1 MQTVNVV
8 HEVYELSVKAED
20 PLYAITD
27 SACSK
32 SVMGTGWMQRYVEMA
47 KEMGLEVPI
56 VHEKENFKFGASR
69 VYESN
74 YAGIVTFVI
83 GNSWV
88 AVKAAV
94 VHGEVP
100 LLISR
105 PALASIGTILDI
117 ANNMATFTA
126 LGVKNLKLIETASG
140 HPAVLIG
147 SHGLDKP
154 SPESLPKAWDA
165 KEIAILSP
173 CRAYTSFVAE
183 GVGSE
188 APMCRRLVPHN
199 VKVGAP
205 RVFFEKRLDPAVRNM
220 LIADT
225 LNLNSFLAWWSST
238 PISNDFWIECE
249 DRLVRVHVVPRK
261 YTFDPSSWNT
271 PQSHVRESLLQSLGD
286 VRESWGI
293 SCHSYRMFDALGEI
307 WRSARSHA
315 FPTLWVGR
323 STFSR
328 ASTDPGDVC
337 AMEDEQ
343 DRAAAGMCTP
353 RNSDELQV
361 DSGRAPPD
369 PHRRQQESAPGTP
382 EPNRVE
388 LDEPGATSCRGPESG
403 TGVGCPRHPRDTHAP
418 HPGPCGSRPDRN
430 DPGPL
435 QRQLLQGYTGPVRG
449 LGFGR
454 GEGKPDHAS
463 RSAALCDMEASQEGV
478 PGEDL
483 LGGFKIRGGPRG
495 RFNDTGATL
504 DGDRLHQRIMGH
516 RGPRDVPTA
525 TSAYHTVQGKG
536 GTRKDNDY
544 EYDQASSEDES
555 PRGGTPTANGA
566 GDRTG
571 GPHGDRDAG
580 TSIGRTPRPAWTPPR
595 RVNSEEPQTG
605 GRGKGHGDAVPPRN
619 EIYHNKFPNA
629 EAVMVDEGEAKGSRS
644 TRADVDPL
652 ELDENYDEEIYM
664 SCESQDEVATVS
676 KEEILASAEEVH
688 VYLTSGPHEKTD
700 KIVEEE
706 QAARDAMEEGDFTYE
721 RLERVLQATNLKA
734 GRRVRKKVHGP
745 ETSERYVFGLYGYGP
760 FKGICRE
767 TLGRPNFTKYL
778 NEFLRHHLLP
788 DHGQP
793 TWSSFTIVR
802 NAKGAMHVDANNM
815 VDSENYVTGFGSY
828 EGGGVWVQETGGGT
842 WRRHPNGEEIEGKVH
857 DIYHKTICFGP
868 KKLHMGEA
876 WTGDRYSLIAYT
888 TRTAF
893 EITKSERT
901 AMISLGFPMPEKSK
915 RRHSPPPPTT
925 RRTPRRS
932 TRKGL
937 WKRAAQ
943 LSSVLA
949 TITVALQNQA
959 EAHAITRPTAP
970 STAIMEVGGVTA
982 SCEAANALGKDATIS
997 EPVLWEDMADTEIFK
1012 DRSLAMMCRQQ
1023 APSELRVHLDQGHIE
1038 TFKEKVWE
1046 AVNSQLHDGRIVVFE
1061 KDHDTGRLW
1070 DECKMSWP
1078 DYTTETVRLDD
1089 DRECLRIQ
1097 PWTTATAYP
1106 TEVTNPEDTPP
1117 QEHDGA
1123 RGIQLGRNV
1132 PSHVASAL
1140 KRLHQ
1145 NLGHPSQPDFV
1156 RHLRLAGASPAILKA
1171 AKTLQCQTCT
1181 RTKATAIAKPA
1192 AVGNFLQFNQVI
1204 GADLIYAHDTN
1215 GVKHELLSLVDFSSS
1230 YHVVIPVPRKN
1241 ATVLEAALCDH
1252 WINVFGTP
1260 GTIAV
1265 DLENGLQKAFGR
1277 IGDWTGM
1284 KIRSCAGQAHYQ
1296 AGFTERQGG
1305 IWKAIFQR
1313 INEEMNVTQAEM
1325 KIAIAAT
1332 SSAKNELKKIS
1343 GYSPS
1348 QHVFGTTRNLPEDLI
1363 DGPAVQ
1369 NPGDE
1374 IFVGDKHAREV
1385 AIRTAARA
1393 AFHQVQVDQQVRRA
1407 LHGRSRVQARDIQ
1420 VGEQA
1425 FYYRKFKNSKRG
1437 AWHGPCS
1444 VIGREGPNYWVSRN
1458 GRCVM
1463 VAPEH
1468 IRAATPE
1475 ELGEVFNLRATKAD
1489 LDRLLERDYED
1500 DDAFEEPDAEME
1512 DTYDQGFDDLDSG
1525 VFDPS
1530 IDEEM
1535 DHVVMEELPEPDP
1548 RGVRRPPAE
1557 GTDQVAKRY
1566 RRKAPPE
1573 RASPQ
1578 EANMLKKA
1586 KTERSRNKQLEKEI
1600 PWHMIPEGQKQL
1612 FKAAEDKQWGEH
1624 ISHRALEPL
1633 SLEETEAV
1641 LKRVPKDRIL
1651 PCRYAYKDKN
1661 LGARRHNPEVPCKPK
1676 ARLVIGG
1683 HLDPDL
1689 ADENLFMK
1697 TDSPTVSRASLISL
1711 LQIGTSRR
1719 WRAAAG
1725 DVQAAFLNGLEID
1738 RELYMWQPRCG
1749 VRGLHPAQLIRI
1761 RKGIFG
1767 LAESPRRWFDRL
1779 CQVLLQHVFILGG
1792 TECQLQPCPL
1802 DPCVF
1807 MAIPTANK
1815 KEPCAYLAVH
1825 VDDILVIAPDGINQE
1840 IRREL
1845 SGLFPVD
1852 DWMEDNFEY
1861 VGSRISFGQ
1870 EGTTITQESFVEGRL
1885 FEVEVPPTQADEE
1898 PATDEQIIDNRSL
1911 IGALS
1916 WLASQT
1922 RPDLQCGVALA
1933 QQLQRAP
1940 TAGDIRFTNGLAK
1953 KARQHKEQGIY
1964 LRPIPLEEGV
1974 YYTFHDAAWANAY
1987 LEDVDPEFM
1996 LYDEDKANGLMRDA
2010 PESILKDRKAR
2021 RQNSKV
2027 ASQIGHVIFFG
2038 EASTLKGD
2046 TCQLSTLEWRSQACQ
2061 RVCRSTFGAETM
2073 ACVEALENTQ
2083 FLRALM
2089 ATLLEGHLIKNEI
2102 AKDRWPILCVS
2113 DCKSLH
2119 DHLHRTGF
2127 PRIPTDRRLAL
2138 DLAALRQQLQ
2148 AEKWG
2153 QRVPLQ
2159 WIPNLYQLADVLT
2172 KPVKATEWWPKVK
2185 DGMTLPFRE
2194 DTFESFQK
2202 ESTLET
2208 SVDVKCFDKVSSAN
2222 LLRADS

>member
-1 MQTVNVV
+1 MREVMLFQLCGSAAALSPEHRQQFPLALTLVMSAPWKMNKTELLQECVRRGIATSSKWTVA
-8 HEVYELSVKAED
+8 ELRQILTDDNKNQPQEHQSPTGLSSMNLTQLRAE
-20 PLYAITD
+20 A
-27 SACSK
+27 
-32 SVMGTGWMQRYVEMA
+32 QRV
-47 KEMGLEVPI
+47 GLEWGARDTRGTLMLRIRDHVAPDLT
-56 VHEKENFKFGASR
+56 VMTLGRFKGSF
-69 VYESN
+69 Y
-74 YAGIVTFVI
+74 
-83 GNSWV
+83 
-88 AVKAAV
+88 K
-94 VHGEVP
+94 
-100 LLISR
+100 
-105 PALASIGTILDI
+105 DI
-117 ANNMATFTA
+117 
-126 LGVKNLKLIETASG
+126 
-140 HPAVLIG
+140 P
-147 SHGLDKP
+147 DQ
-154 SPESLPKAWDA
+154 
-165 KEIAILSP
+165 
-173 CRAYTSFVAE
+173 Y
-183 GVGSE
+183 
-188 APMCRRLVPHN
+188 
-199 VKVGAP
+199 
-205 RVFFEKRLDPAVRNM
+205 
-220 LIADT
+220 
-225 LNLNSFLAWWSST
+225 
-238 PISNDFWIECE
+238 
-249 DRLVRVHVVPRK
+249 
-261 YTFDPSSWNT
+261 
-271 PQSHVRESLLQSLGD
+271 GD
-286 VRESWGI
+286 W
-293 SCHSYRMFDALGEI
+293 A
-307 WRSARSHA
+307 
-315 FPTLWVGR
+315 
-323 STFSR
+323 
-328 ASTDPGDVC
+328 
-337 AMEDEQ
+337 
-343 DRAAAGMCTP
+343 
-353 RNSDELQV
+353 SDEE
-361 DSGRAPPD
+361 RANPTMHPD
-369 PHRRQQESAPGTP
+369 LRRFVTWRRHKKESREKTYSA
-382 EPNRVE
+382 
-388 LDEPGATSCRGPESG
+388 
-403 TGVGCPRHPRDTHAP
+403 
-418 HPGPCGSRPDRN
+418 
-430 DPGPL
+430 
-435 QRQLLQGYTGPVRG
+435 
-449 LGFGR
+449 
-454 GEGKPDHAS
+454 AS
-463 RSAALCDMEASQEGV
+463 RSAVDPEIDSMIPAPPLTETGYTNASWDIVGPEMSLPLPPRTIQSKAKAA
-478 PGEDL
+478 PG
-483 LGGFKIRGGPRG
+483 R
-495 RFNDTGATL
+495 TT
-504 DGDRLHQRIMGH
+504 
-516 RGPRDVPTA
+516 T
-525 TSAYHTVQGKG
+525 TS
-536 GTRKDNDY
+536 N
-544 EYDQASSEDES
+544 QAGSQDES
-555 PRGGTPTANGA
+555 PRGRTPTANGA
-566 GDRTG
+566 GDRAG

-595 RVNSEEPQTG
+595 RVNSEEPQAG
-605 GRGKGHGDAVPPRN
+605 GRGKGHGDAVPPHN
-619 EIYHNKFPNA
+619 ETYHDKLHNV
-629 EAVMVDEGEAKGSRS
+629 ESVMIDEGEAKGPRS

-652 ELDENYDEEIYM
+652 ESDENYDEEIYV
-664 SCESQDEVATVS
+664 SCESQDEEATVN

-688 VYLTSGPHEKTD
+688 VYLTSDPHEKTD
-700 KIVEEE
+700 KIAEEE

-721 RLERVLQATNLKA
+721 RLERVLQDTNLKA
-734 GRRVRKKVHGP
+734 GRRIRKKVHGP

-767 TLGRPNFTKYL
+767 TLRRPNFTKYL

-842 WRRHPNGEEIEGKVH
+842 WRRHPNREEIEGKVH

-888 TRTAF
+888 TRTVF

-901 AMISLGFPMPEKSK
+901 AMISLGFPLPEKSK

-949 TITVALQNQA
+949 TITAALQNQA
-959 EAHAITRPTAP
+959 EAHTITRPTAP

-982 SCEAANALGKDATIS
+982 TCEAANVLGKDATIS
-997 EPVLWEDMADTEIFK
+997 EPVLWEDMADTEIFEDK
-1012 DRSLAMMCRQQ
+1012 SLAMMCMQQ
-1023 APSELRVHLDQGHIE
+1023 APSELWVHLDQGHIE

-1061 KDHDTGRLW
+1061 KDHDAGRLW
-1070 DECKMSWP
+1070 DECKTSWP
-1078 DYTTETVRLDD
+1078 DYTTETVQLDD

-1204 GADLIYAHDTN
+1204 GADLIYVHDTN

-1512 DTYDQGFDDLDSG
+1512 GTYDHDQGLDDLDSG

-1573 RASPQ
+1573 RTSPQ

-1586 KTERSRNKQLEKEI
+1586 KTERSRNKQLETEI
-1600 PWHMIPEGQKQL
+1600 PWHLIPEGQKQL

-1779 CQVLLQHVFILGG
+1779 CQVLLQHVFNLGG

-1852 DWMEDNFEY
+1852 DWMEDDFEY

-1870 EGTTITQESFVEGRL
+1870 KGTTITQESFVAGRL

-1898 PATDEQIIDNRSL
+1898 PATDEQMIDNRSL

-1940 TAGDIRFTNGLAK
+1940 TAGDIRFTNGLAR
-1953 KARQHKEQGIY
+1953 KAQQHKEQGIY

-1987 LEDVDPEFM
+1987 LEDVDPEFT
-1996 LYDEDKANGLMRDA
+1996 LDDEDKANGLMRDA
-2010 PESILKDRKAR
+2010 PESILQDRKAR

-2038 EASTLKGD
+2038 DASMLKGG

-2089 ATLLEGHLIKNEI
+2089 ATLLEGRLVKNEI

-2208 SVDVKCFDKVSSAN
+2208 SVDLKCFDKVNSASASSS
-2222 LLRADS
+2222 L